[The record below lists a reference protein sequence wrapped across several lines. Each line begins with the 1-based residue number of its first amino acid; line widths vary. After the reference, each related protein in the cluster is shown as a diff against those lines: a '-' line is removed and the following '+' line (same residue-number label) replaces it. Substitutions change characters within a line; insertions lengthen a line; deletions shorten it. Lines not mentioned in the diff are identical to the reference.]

1 MKIKSLFV
9 RDISSKSL
17 LHYDENRASE
27 CQGICDYL
35 RIDFLPLIGEYRYAE
50 RSKGAFRIGEMED
63 CMRIGEFAL
72 IFSEEFMT
80 RLSKALNQRLLCDE
94 QPGLMSSNF
103 ICRR

>member
-1 MKIKSLFV
+1 MP
-9 RDISSKSL
+9 R
-17 LHYDENRASE
+17 
-27 CQGICDYL
+27 YL

-50 RSKGAFRIGEMED
+50 RSIGAFRIGEMED

-94 QPGLMSSNF
+94 LDDDGRCA
-103 ICRR
+103 IYGEDGKVYEVEIVE